1 MTESMNSKR
10 SAKLLA
16 FASFTLTVVFS
27 FILIGIFHNH
37 SQAGLPAGVYVLI
50 AAIVGLSLLNMMQV
64 MKNTAQRISADEYLK
79 RSYARDEAETEERQV
94 NEAAAVKEEEKEQ
107 QLDPA
112 VYEKKFLPQS
122 GKKQELVKFTEGVLS
137 NIARELDIVQGL
149 FYVRQKES
157 DTFTATGKF
166 AYFGEQEPQ
175 DFELGLALT
184 GQTAKNQK
192 TLRLTKM
199 PENYITVLSGLG
211 SSSPKSLLL
220 TPVIHEGRTIGLIE
234 LAAFKNFD
242 RSTEILFNQLSE
254 TFGKRLAELL

>member
-1 MTESMNSKR
+1 MNSKR

-37 SQAGLPAGVYVLI
+37 SQAGLPAGVYVVV
-50 AAIVGLSLLNMMQV
+50 AGIVGLSLLNMVQV
-64 MKNTAQRISADEYLK
+64 MRTTAQSISADDYLK
-79 RSYARDEAETEERQV
+79 RSYDRNEGEADEKQISEATEGREQE
-94 NEAAAVKEEEKEQ
+94 NEQ

-112 VYEKKFLPQS
+112 VYEKKFLPQA
-122 GKKQELVKFTEGVLS
+122 GKKHDLTKFTEGVLS

-149 FYVRQKES
+149 FYVRRKES
-157 DTFTATGKF
+157 DTFTVQGKF

-175 DFELGLALT
+175 DFELGLSLT

-211 SSSPKSLLL
+211 SSSPKSLMLA
-220 TPVIHEGRTIGLIE
+220 PVIHEGQTIGLIE

-242 RSTEILFNQLSE
+242 RSTEVLFNQLSE